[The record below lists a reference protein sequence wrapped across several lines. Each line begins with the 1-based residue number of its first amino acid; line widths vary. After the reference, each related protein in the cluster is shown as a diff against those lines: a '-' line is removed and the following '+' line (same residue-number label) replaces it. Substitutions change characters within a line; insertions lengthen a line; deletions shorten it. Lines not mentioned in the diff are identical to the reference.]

1 MQSQKIQ
8 IYCHLIRDMHGTPR
22 HSQVGR
28 WGYVSLLFLIFLA
41 ACSEPEEV
49 TPPRLT
55 EYNEQVVAYFKDVAL
70 GFEFGSASQITR
82 RWESN
87 MRIFVGG
94 QKDPVLLAELD
105 DVIQELNELATT
117 SFAIERVADTTQ
129 SNFYV
134 YLGSGTSYARLFP
147 TVANLVPS
155 NFGLFSVFWDGSN
168 RIFRGHMFV
177 DVVRANATEQ
187 KHLLREELTQA
198 LGLAR
203 DSNRYPDS
211 IFQQA
216 FSTKTTE
223 YAPIDRDL
231 IRLLYHPQMRIGL
244 DRNSV
249 DPVLRTI
256 LFAEQS
262 M

>member
-1 MQSQKIQ
+1 
-8 IYCHLIRDMHGTPR
+8 MHGIRLRTPIIRPR
-22 HSQVGR
+22 HSLRV
-28 WGYVSLLFLIFLA
+28 FLILLI
-41 ACSEPEEV
+41 ACSEPDESV
-49 TPPRLT
+49 VPRLS

-70 GFEFGSASQITR
+70 GFEFGTASPITR
-82 RWESN
+82 RWETN
-87 MRIFVGG
+87 MRVFVGG
-94 QKDPVLLAELD
+94 QKDPALLAELD
-105 DVIQELNELATT
+105 DVIQELNELTTT

-134 YLGSGTSYARLFP
+134 YLGSGTSYARIFP
-147 TVANLVPS
+147 SVANLVPS

-168 RIFRGHMFV
+168 RIFRGYMYV
-177 DVVRANATEQ
+177 DLVRANPTEQ

-231 IRLLYHPQMRIGL
+231 IRLLYHPEMRIGL

-249 DPVLRTI
+249 DPVLRGI
-256 LFAEQS
+256 LLAEQS